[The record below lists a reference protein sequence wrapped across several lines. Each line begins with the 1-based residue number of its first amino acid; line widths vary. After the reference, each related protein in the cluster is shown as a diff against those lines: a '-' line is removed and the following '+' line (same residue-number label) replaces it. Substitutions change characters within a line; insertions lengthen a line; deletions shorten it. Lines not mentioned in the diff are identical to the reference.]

1 MMDSVVTLVAL
12 VIEVLHYYNLLL
24 LQLKVFSWLEDIY
37 SSPMIIEFSE
47 WHHSFTLVIYLII

>member
-24 LQLKVFSWLEDIY
+24 LQLKVFS
-37 SSPMIIEFSE
+37 
-47 WHHSFTLVIYLII
+47 